1 MAGSTCLH
9 TLHAYCAAYKR
20 PHLQTFTP
28 EEPGLNNLESL
39 RLYQVYPL
47 GALEVPV
54 LQLKTSLR
62 ATSIFNNM
70 PSAAALRR
78 TSTRNTPHLFI
89 S

>member
-20 PHLQTFTP
+20 PNLQTFTP
-28 EEPGLNNLESL
+28 EELGLNNLESL

-62 ATSIFNNM
+62 ATSIFNM
-70 PSAAALRR
+70 PSAAALCR
-78 TSTRNTPHLFI
+78 TPTRNTPHLFI